1 MEIGTAEIIDEAAPK
16 KKRRAGLSS
25 GTSTP
30 GNGGGGR
37 NPGGGGGDKPDDDS
51 PYRGGDPFV
60 PGKSR
65 ILTGF
70 LLLVVT
76 MTFGGLTAAY
86 VVIATNNV
94 AEWQPFNLPIPVWI
108 STALIIISSIAYQ
121 IGRSA
126 VDRNDQ
132 PRAKRWFIATTVL
145 GASFISSQILA
156 WLALTARGLYV
167 AGNPYAGFFY
177 ILTMVHAV
185 HVLGGIIAL
194 GSILLRT
201 WYPTHDLVEILRRRT
216 MAEVVGWYWH
226 FMGVL
231 WLVLLFL
238 LGYWK

>member
-108 STALIIISSIAYQ
+108 STALIIISS
-121 IGRSA
+121 
-126 VDRNDQ
+126 
-132 PRAKRWFIATTVL
+132 
-145 GASFISSQILA
+145 
-156 WLALTARGLYV
+156 
-167 AGNPYAGFFY
+167 
-177 ILTMVHAV
+177 
-185 HVLGGIIAL
+185 
-194 GSILLRT
+194 
-201 WYPTHDLVEILRRRT
+201 
-216 MAEVVGWYWH
+216 
-226 FMGVL
+226 
-231 WLVLLFL
+231 
-238 LGYWK
+238 